1 MTILRHRLAKL
12 NRWQRASFTAL
23 CSWLLVCI
31 LITVYRFPTEEK
43 LRSAWVAASE
53 ETLAGDRNV
62 IDAADAECRR
72 LTSAS
77 GYSASLLCIDD
88 VLHMRYAYQDRLNGL
103 ISYGDK
109 QAREELLPNQMFA
122 VAEGIALW
130 VIPPFC
136 LYMFGLSVARLKK
149 RVEQPP
155 YQVSGQTVA
164 QDVFRWPDRTR
175 RKPRR
180 S

>member
-1 MTILRHRLAKL
+1 V
-12 NRWQRASFTAL
+12 Q
-23 CSWLLVCI
+23 
-31 LITVYRFPTEEK
+31 E
-43 LRSAWVAASE
+43 
-53 ETLAGDRNV
+53 
-62 IDAADAECRR
+62 AD
-72 LTSAS
+72 L